1 MPEDQEKVMAIL
13 NVGKAHENYL
23 GLLTPEG
30 RMSKR
35 NFKSIKERLA
45 KRFSSWEEIYMSS
58 GAKEVLM
65 AQAISTY
72 VMGVFKLPA
81 THCEELMQMIRY
93 F

>member
-1 MPEDQEKVMAIL
+1 MS
-13 NVGKAHENYL
+13 KAHEENYL

-58 GAKEVLM
+58 GAKEVLI